1 MDDRSETEV
10 LEEERKKAGEL
21 SGEPEI
27 LVKPKK
33 TEFSK
38 VIAVIAIV
46 IWLVV
51 IVFSMIMI
59 AVTLDTSGLI
69 PLFESVSAVVM
80 VVYTT
85 YSIKAKAENMIKLKN
100 IYGGIADSVVNSVL
114 RSDQYYEEN

>member
-10 LEEERKKAGEL
+10 LEEERKKAGE
-21 SGEPEI
+21 SFGEPEI

-100 IYGGIADSVVNSVL
+100 IYGRIADSVVDSVL